1 MEDLYEILE
10 VPRDATPADIKKA
23 YRRLVHQYHPDSHP
37 GDKEAEEKFKKINA
51 AYSVLN
57 DPEKRARY
65 DQFGT
70 TGTGSNPFGGM
81 GGADLGDLFGDLFAQ
96 VFGGGFGGGGFG
108 GFTSRT
114 HSANSPRQGDD
125 IEQIVHLTLLE
136 AMKGV
141 TRDIDVMKYETC
153 QHCSGTGA
161 KPGTK
166 PETCPRCHGQ
176 GQVRQAQQS
185 LFGQFVSIT
194 TCPEC
199 HGTGKIIPDKC
210 DECKGTGHVRKK
222 HTLEVKIPAGIAT
235 NMRIRVSGAGNAGEN
250 GGSPGD
256 LYLVADV
263 EINPDFE
270 RDGADLHTTMLLTY
284 PQAVLG
290 TEATIKTLDG
300 SEEILSVPSGTQHG
314 QVIKVKGKGMPRVN
328 SKAVGD
334 LYVHIYIEIP
344 KKLTDKQREII
355 KTLADEMKA
364 PVSEKDS
371 GIAGWFKGLFN

>member
-70 TGTGSNPFGGM
+70 TGAGSNPFGGM

-96 VFGGGFGGGGFG
+96 VFGGGFSGGGFG
-108 GFTSRT
+108 GFTSRSR
-114 HSANSPRQGDD
+114 SANSPRQGDD

-153 QHCSGTGA
+153 QHCNGTGA

-176 GQVRQAQQS
+176 GQIRQAQQS

-235 NMRIRVSGAGNAGEN
+235 NMRRRVPGAGEAGIN
-250 GGSPGD
+250 GGPPGD
-256 LYLVADV
+256 LYLVFDV
-263 EINPDFE
+263 EIHPNFE
-270 RDGADLHTTMLLTY
+270 RDGDNLHTTLILTY

-290 TEATIKTLDG
+290 TQMKIKTLDG
-300 SEEILSVPSGTQHG
+300 SEELITVSSGTQHG

>member
-1 MEDLYEILE
+1 MEDLYAILE
-10 VPRDATPADIKKA
+10 VPRDASQSDIKKA
-23 YRRLVHQYHPDSHP
+23 YRKLVHQYHPDSHP

-96 VFGGGFGGGGFG
+96 VFGGGGFGG
-108 GFTSRT
+108 GFTSR
-114 HSANSPRQGDD
+114 SRPSNSPRQGDD

-153 QHCSGTGA
+153 QHCNGTGA

-176 GQVRQAQQS
+176 GQVRQTQQS
-185 LFGQFVSIT
+185 FFGQFVSIN
-194 TCPEC
+194 TCPDC
-199 HGTGKIIPDKC
+199 HGTGKVIRDKC
-210 DECKGTGHVRKK
+210 DECKGSGHTRKK
-222 HTLEVKIPAGIAT
+222 HTLEVKIPAGIST
-235 NMRIRVSGAGNAGEN
+235 NMRIRISGAGDVGEN
-250 GGSPGD
+250 GGPAGD

-263 EINPDFE
+263 EVNPDFE
-270 RDGADLHTTMLLTY
+270 RDGADLHTTLILTY

-290 TEATIKTLDG
+290 TEAKIKTLDG
-300 SEEILSVPSGTQHG
+300 SEELITVSSGTQHG
-314 QVIKVKGKGMPRVN
+314 QVIKVKGKGMPKIN
-328 SKAVGD
+328 SKSVGD

-355 KTLADEMKA
+355 KSLADEMKA

-371 GIAGWFKGLFN
+371 GIGSWFKGLFS